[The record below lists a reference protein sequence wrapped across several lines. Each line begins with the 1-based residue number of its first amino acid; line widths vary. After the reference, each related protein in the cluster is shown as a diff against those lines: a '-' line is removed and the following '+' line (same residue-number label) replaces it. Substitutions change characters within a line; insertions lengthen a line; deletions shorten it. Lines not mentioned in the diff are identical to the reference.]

1 MIVSSSQRELRLH
14 TPPRTRACSGIGSRL
29 PLPLAGEGW
38 GEGVPATGQSPRGK
52 NPHPP
57 RAGRCFASPEAWRPL
72 PQAGE
77 AEQTRRQCS

>member
-1 MIVSSSQRELRLH
+1 MGARCGS
-14 TPPRTRACSGIGSRL
+14 IGSAL

-38 GEGVPATGQSPRGK
+38 GEGASAMGQSPRGK

-57 RAGRCFASPEAWRPL
+57 RSGRCFASPGACRPL

-77 AEQTRRQCS
+77 AEQAPRQSA